1 MDLYTGES
9 KSIRYPDQ
17 TLRYAWTAPILI
29 SPHDSNVIY
38 HGANKLLK
46 STYRGEVWTEISPDL
61 STNDK
66 TKLTTG
72 KGGDGNIQYCTISSV
87 DESPLVRDLLYAGT
101 DDGNV
106 WVTKDGGK
114 NWTKLNDKIPG
125 KPDQWV
131 SRVIASRHQAGTAY
145 LTFNG
150 MRADDFTAYI
160 YQTTDFGQTWTS
172 IAGNMPAKT
181 VNVIREDPYNP
192 NLLFVG
198 VDYGVYV
205 TIDGGKTWT
214 EMKNGMPTQPV
225 HDLQIHPREHD
236 LIVATHG
243 RGIYIAD
250 ISALEQIDAGVLAQ
264 DAVLFDVEPK
274 VKWTVRRA
282 NVSASTNF
290 NGESEPNGMLI
301 NYYLK
306 AAASGDVTVRVMQGS
321 VVVAETKGPNGAGV
335 NQVLWNMRKTAV
347 LIPGQFAQPLGGR
360 GGAGGG
366 GFGGPQTP
374 PDYPTFGGTVAADV
388 GEYTVVVMAGG
399 KTLSKKT
406 MILEDAWFDKMF

>member
-1 MDLYTGES
+1 MRGPSTKRGGGRIVFEDWQTVGGGDGMYNVTDPVTNRFLYNESQNGSISRLDLYTGES

-46 STYRGEVWTEISPDL
+46 STYRGEVWAEISPDL

-150 MRADDFTAYI
+150 MRADDFRVYI
-160 YQTTDFGQTWTS
+160 YKTTDFGQTWTS
-172 IAGNMPAKT
+172 ITGNMPAKS

-198 VDYGVYV
+198 VDFGVYV
-205 TIDGGKTWT
+205 TIDGGKNWT

-243 RGIYIAD
+243 RGIFIAD
-250 ISALEQIDAGVLAQ
+250 ISALQQIDAGVLAQ
-264 DAVLFDVEPK
+264 DAV
-274 VKWTVRRA
+274 VRCRA
-282 NVSASTNF
+282 EGEMDRAPRQRVGLDQFQWRTNRT
-290 NGESEPNGMLI
+290 G
-301 NYYLK
+301 
-306 AAASGDVTVRVMQGS
+306 
-321 VVVAETKGPNGAGV
+321 
-335 NQVLWNMRKTAV
+335 
-347 LIPGQFAQPLGGR
+347 
-360 GGAGGG
+360 
-366 GFGGPQTP
+366 
-374 PDYPTFGGTVAADV
+374 
-388 GEYTVVVMAGG
+388 
-399 KTLSKKT
+399 
-406 MILEDAWFDKMF
+406 